1 MPRIPLYNQGTGPT
15 QGLAAGQLSPRANT
29 AAFPA
34 PGRAFAGFQQ
44 TLSQAGK
51 VAADFELAQQ
61 KINADTLETQL
72 TSDLNEKFSEL
83 ENKRISDVKVFE
95 SEAKNIF
102 DELNAT
108 IDNAGRINSRLKST
122 LKNNFNARFSAASIG
137 GKQNAFTR
145 GIENQA
151 ESAVLGLKAISKY
164 MITSPQFFEAGLV
177 DAKNIF
183 ENLKASGAD
192 RLVELTF
199 DEFKSEAIK
208 EDFAVKVRTF
218 DKIDQVKSLL
228 ETSTTDKSL
237 TSSQISAYQKIANEQ
252 ISQISSDAFD
262 VALTAIQTSNI
273 PSSEIDDVIDNSF
286 KTGKIEY
293 NGQVIADLSQIG
305 RENYPNLLAQLKNRA
320 DDVLAEN
327 ITNQSVSLNAAKDKA
342 AQMKFNST
350 SSLGLSKEQE
360 NKGNLDFL
368 DNRLKKMD
376 AAIGID
382 PSAVSVEEVDRI
394 VAETLNILSDEDLID
409 GQPSYLNFGGDIGNK
424 ATTVL
429 KSAEKLKQSVRTAV
443 ANDVEVTNYSN
454 ALLSNQ
460 AMFYQNSISSDN
472 QVTAVNKIMEK
483 LSDDPNK
490 QVDVL
495 ARNNE
500 TYDPFTAVLVNGFN
514 EALRPEY
521 NPLEAGENDPV
532 MQGLELYRLME
543 SRNESIVSNHLSDP
557 KARAFY
563 ETVLDFEISFPTEQ
577 AIATAKR
584 IDLDIDVSV
593 PMKEVDKQL
602 AKTSEEMADKN
613 WYAFIPF
620 MADTKFVPENISAM
634 KADIRD
640 LAENFVRLG
649 MNPIKAVERA
659 AKDYGKNHKRIR
671 GMSIQITTDLPED
684 IEELADIAAEAA
696 MKVIPEDAYEIDDLS
711 IAPVSKDRTDRFI
724 VVYSGGYPVQDKDG
738 NFIEY
743 EVGKPIID
751 EQVGFMGLQPT
762 EIDGRQVYP
771 GNTLRGMRDAEQLS
785 EHSIQ
790 LNRTIA
796 ITNLTKQF
804 KTRTGL
810 FDGLDEPKDRPKA
823 LKLFEEEKA
832 KINNTQTISMKIE
845 QSLPTALEY
854 FRQAFTLD
862 NTILKWMSENTPGD
876 VIIDL
881 ATKGGKAAREYVKQ
895 STKKA
900 AEFRKQ
906 QGIE

>member
-1 MPRIPLYNQGTGPT
+1 
-15 QGLAAGQLSPRANT
+15 
-29 AAFPA
+29 
-34 PGRAFAGFQQ
+34 
-44 TLSQAGK
+44 
-51 VAADFELAQQ
+51 
-61 KINADTLETQL
+61 
-72 TSDLNEKFSEL
+72 
-83 ENKRISDVKVFE
+83 
-95 SEAKNIF
+95 
-102 DELNAT
+102 
-108 IDNAGRINSRLKST
+108 
-122 LKNNFNARFSAASIG
+122 
-137 GKQNAFTR
+137 
-145 GIENQA
+145 
-151 ESAVLGLKAISKY
+151 
-164 MITSPQFFEAGLV
+164 
-177 DAKNIF
+177 
-183 ENLKASGAD
+183 
-192 RLVELTF
+192 
-199 DEFKSEAIK
+199 
-208 EDFAVKVRTF
+208 
-218 DKIDQVKSLL
+218 
-228 ETSTTDKSL
+228 
-237 TSSQISAYQKIANEQ
+237 
-252 ISQISSDAFD
+252 
-262 VALTAIQTSNI
+262 
-273 PSSEIDDVIDNSF
+273 
-286 KTGKIEY
+286 
-293 NGQVIADLSQIG
+293 
-305 RENYPNLLAQLKNRA
+305 
-320 DDVLAEN
+320 
-327 ITNQSVSLNAAKDKA
+327 
-342 AQMKFNST
+342 
-350 SSLGLSKEQE
+350 
-360 NKGNLDFL
+360 
-368 DNRLKKMD
+368 
-376 AAIGID
+376 
-382 PSAVSVEEVDRI
+382 
-394 VAETLNILSDEDLID
+394 
-409 GQPSYLNFGGDIGNK
+409 
-424 ATTVL
+424 
-429 KSAEKLKQSVRTAV
+429 
-443 ANDVEVTNYSN
+443 
-454 ALLSNQ
+454 
-460 AMFYQNSISSDN
+460 
-472 QVTAVNKIMEK
+472 
-483 LSDDPNK
+483 
-490 QVDVL
+490 
-495 ARNNE
+495 
-500 TYDPFTAVLVNGFN
+500 
-514 EALRPEY
+514 
-521 NPLEAGENDPV
+521 

-543 SRNESIVSNHLSDP
+543 FRNESIVSNHLSDP

-563 ETVLDFEISFPTEQ
+563 ETVLELEMSFPTEQ

-584 IDLDIDVSV
+584 IDLDIDMSV

-649 MNPIKAVERA
+649 MNPIKAVEKA

-696 MKVIPEDAYEIDDLS
+696 MKVIPEDAYEINDLS

-771 GNTLRGMRDAEQLS
+771 GNTLRGMRDAEKLS

-810 FDGLDEPKDRPKA
+810 FDGLDKPKDRPKA

-881 ATKGGKAAREYVKQ
+881 ATKGGKAAREYVKE

>member
-1 MPRIPLYNQGTGPT
+1 MPRIPLYNKGLGPT
-15 QGLAAGQLSPRANT
+15 QGLAAGQLSPRAST
-29 AAFPA
+29 AAFTA

-218 DKIDQVKSLL
+218 DTIDQVKSLL
-228 ETSTTDKSL
+228 ETSTIDKGF
-237 TSSQISAYQKIANEQ
+237 TSSQMSAYQKIANAQ
-252 ISQISSDAFD
+252 ISKISSDAFD

-320 DDVLAEN
+320 DDVLTEN
-327 ITNQSVSLNAAKDKA
+327 LTSQSVLLNATDDVLT
-342 AQMKFNST
+342 QMQLNST
-350 SSLGLSKEQE
+350 SPLGLSKEEE
-360 NKGNLDFL
+360 NKGNLNFL
-368 DNRLKKMD
+368 DNRLKRID

-382 PSAVSVEEVDRI
+382 PSAVSVEEVDRL
-394 VAETLNILSDEDLID
+394 VAETITILGTSIG
-409 GQPSYLNFGGDIGNK
+409 GQPSYLESGGEIRDK

-454 ALLSNQ
+454 ALLNNQ

-472 QVTAVNKIMEK
+472 QVKAVNKIMEK
-483 LSDDPNK
+483 LSDDPTK

-500 TYDPFTAVLVNGFN
+500 TYGAFTAVLVNGFN

-543 SRNESIVSNHLSDP
+543 FRNESIVSNHLSDP

-563 ETVLDFEISFPTEQ
+563 ETVLELEISYPTEQ

-696 MKVIPEDAYEIDDLS
+696 MKVIPEDAYEINDLS

-771 GNTLRGMRDAEQLS
+771 GNTLRGMRDAEKLS

-810 FDGLDEPKDRPKA
+810 FDGLDKPKDRPKA

-862 NTILKWMSENTPGD
+862 NKILKWMSENTPGD

-881 ATKGGKAAREYVKQ
+881 ATKGGKAAREYVKE

>member
-15 QGLAAGQLSPRANT
+15 QGLAAGQLSPRAST
-29 AAFPA
+29 AAFTA

-44 TLSQAGK
+44 TLSKAGK

-108 IDNAGRINSRLKST
+108 IDNAGRINSKLKST
-122 LKNNFNARFSAASIG
+122 LKNNFNARFSAASVG

-151 ESAVLGLKAISKY
+151 ESAVLGLKAISKS
-164 MITSPQFFEAGLV
+164 MITNPQFFEAGLN
-177 DAKNIF
+177 DAKNIY

-192 RLVELTF
+192 RLVEMTF
-199 DEFKSEAIK
+199 DEFKSKAIQ

-218 DKIDQVKSLL
+218 DTIDQVKSEL
-228 ETSTTDKSL
+228 ENSTTDKGL
-237 TSSQISAYQKIANEQ
+237 TSSEISAYQKIANEH
-252 ISQISSDAFD
+252 ISKISSDAMD

-273 PSSEIDDVIDNSF
+273 PSSEIDDVIDRAN
-286 KTGKIEY
+286 KTQKIEY
-293 NGQVIADLSQIG
+293 NGEVIADLSQIG
-305 RENYPNLLAQLKNRA
+305 REKYPNLLAQLKNRA

-327 ITNQSVSLNAAKDKA
+327 LTSQSVLLNATDDVLT
-342 AQMKFNST
+342 QMQLNST
-350 SSLGLSKEQE
+350 SPLGLSKEEE
-360 NKGNLDFL
+360 NNGNLNFL
-368 DNRLKKMD
+368 DNRLKTID

-382 PSAVSVEEVDRI
+382 PSAVSVEEIDRL
-394 VAETLNILSDEDLID
+394 VAETITILGISIG
-409 GQPSYLNFGGDIGNK
+409 GQPSYLESGGEIRDK

-429 KSAEKLKQSVRTAV
+429 RSAEKLKQSVRTAV
-443 ANDVEVTNYSN
+443 ADGVEVTNYSN
-454 ALLSNQ
+454 ALLNNQ
-460 AMFYQNSISSDN
+460 AMSLKGSTSSDN
-472 QVTAVNKIMEK
+472 RVTAVNQTMAK
-483 LSDDPNK
+483 LSDDPTK

-500 TYDPFTAVLVNGFN
+500 TYDAFTAVLVNGFN
-514 EALRPEY
+514 QALRPEY
-521 NPLEAGENDPV
+521 NPIEAGENDPV

-543 SRNESIVSNHLSDP
+543 FRNESIVSNHLSDP

-563 ETVLDFEISFPTEQ
+563 ETVLELEMSFPTEQ

-584 IDLDIDVSV
+584 IDLDIDMSV

-649 MNPIKAVERA
+649 MNPIKAVEKA

-724 VVYSGGYPVQDKDG
+724 VVYSGGYPVQDKNG

-771 GNTLRGMRDAEQLS
+771 GNTLKGMRDAEKLS
-785 EHSIQ
+785 ERSIQ

-804 KTRTGL
+804 KTLSGP
-810 FDGLDEPKDRPKA
+810 FDGLSGAEAR
-823 LKLFEEEKA
+823 KLFDKEKA
-832 KINNTQTISMKIE
+832 KINNRQTIPQKIE

-854 FRQAFTLD
+854 FRKAFTLD
-862 NTILKWMSENTPGD
+862 NDILKWMSENTPGD

-881 ATKGGKAAREYVKQ
+881 ATKGGKAAMEFAKDAEIQ
-895 STKKA
+895 A
-900 AEFRKQ
+900 AKFRKQ

>member
-1 MPRIPLYNQGTGPT
+1 
-15 QGLAAGQLSPRANT
+15 
-29 AAFPA
+29 
-34 PGRAFAGFQQ
+34 
-44 TLSQAGK
+44 
-51 VAADFELAQQ
+51 
-61 KINADTLETQL
+61 
-72 TSDLNEKFSEL
+72 
-83 ENKRISDVKVFE
+83 
-95 SEAKNIF
+95 
-102 DELNAT
+102 
-108 IDNAGRINSRLKST
+108 
-122 LKNNFNARFSAASIG
+122 
-137 GKQNAFTR
+137 
-145 GIENQA
+145 
-151 ESAVLGLKAISKY
+151 

-218 DKIDQVKSLL
+218 DTIEQVKSLL
-228 ETSTTDKSL
+228 ETSTTDKGF
-237 TSSQISAYQKIANEQ
+237 TSSQMSAYQKIANAQ
-252 ISQISSDAFD
+252 ISKISSDAFD

-320 DDVLAEN
+320 DDVLTEN
-327 ITNQSVSLNAAKDKA
+327 LTSQSVLLNATDDVLT
-342 AQMKFNST
+342 QMQLNST
-350 SSLGLSKEQE
+350 SPLGLSKEEE
-360 NKGNLDFL
+360 NKGNLNFL
-368 DNRLKKMD
+368 DNRLKRID

-382 PSAVSVEEVDRI
+382 PSAVSVEEVDRL
-394 VAETLNILSDEDLID
+394 VAETITILGTSIG
-409 GQPSYLNFGGDIGNK
+409 GQPSYLESGGEIRDK
-424 ATTVL
+424 ATTLL
-429 KSAEKLKQSVRTAV
+429 KSAEKLKQSVSTAV
-443 ANDVEVTNYSN
+443 VNDVEVTNYSN
-454 ALLSNQ
+454 ALLNNQ

-472 QVTAVNKIMEK
+472 QVKAVNKIMEK
-483 LSDDPNK
+483 LSDDPTK

-500 TYDPFTAVLVNGFN
+500 TYGAFTAVLVNGFN

-543 SRNESIVSNHLSDP
+543 FRNESIVSNHLSDP

-563 ETVLDFEISFPTEQ
+563 ETVLELEISYPTEQ

-696 MKVIPEDAYEIDDLS
+696 MKVIPEDAYEINDLS

-771 GNTLRGMRDAEQLS
+771 GNTLRGMRDAEKLS

-810 FDGLDEPKDRPKA
+810 FDGLDKPKDRPKA

-881 ATKGGKAAREYVKQ
+881 ATKGGKAAREYVKE

>member
-1 MPRIPLYNQGTGPT
+1 MPRIPLYNKGLGPT
-15 QGLAAGQLSPRANT
+15 QGLAAGQLSPRAST
-29 AAFPA
+29 AAFTA

-218 DKIDQVKSLL
+218 DTIDQVKSLL
-228 ETSTTDKSL
+228 ETSTIDKGF
-237 TSSQISAYQKIANEQ
+237 TSSQMSAYQKIANAQ
-252 ISQISSDAFD
+252 ISKISSDAFD

-320 DDVLAEN
+320 DDVLTEN
-327 ITNQSVSLNAAKDKA
+327 LTSQSVLLNATDDVLT
-342 AQMKFNST
+342 QMQLNST
-350 SSLGLSKEQE
+350 SPLGLSKEEE
-360 NKGNLDFL
+360 NKGNLNFL
-368 DNRLKKMD
+368 DNRLKRID

-382 PSAVSVEEVDRI
+382 PSAVSVEEVDRL
-394 VAETLNILSDEDLID
+394 VAETITILGTSIG
-409 GQPSYLNFGGDIGNK
+409 GQPSYLESGGEIRDK

-443 ANDVEVTNYSN
+443 VNDVEVTNYSN
-454 ALLSNQ
+454 ALLNNQ

-472 QVTAVNKIMEK
+472 QVKAVNKIMEK
-483 LSDDPNK
+483 LSDDPTK

-500 TYDPFTAVLVNGFN
+500 TYGAFTAVLVNGFN

-543 SRNESIVSNHLSDP
+543 FRNESIVSNHLSDP

-563 ETVLDFEISFPTEQ
+563 ETVLELEISYPTEQ

-696 MKVIPEDAYEIDDLS
+696 MKVIPEDAYEINDLS

-771 GNTLRGMRDAEQLS
+771 GNTLRGMRDAEKLS

-810 FDGLDEPKDRPKA
+810 FDGLDKPKDRPKA

-881 ATKGGKAAREYVKQ
+881 ATKGGKAAREYVKE

>member
-1 MPRIPLYNQGTGPT
+1 MPRIPLYNKGTGPT
-15 QGLAAGQLSPRANT
+15 QGLAAGQLSPRAST
-29 AAFPA
+29 AAFTA

-424 ATTVL
+424 AITVL

-443 ANDVEVTNYSN
+443 ANDAEVTNYAI
-454 ALLSNQ
+454 ALTNNQ
-460 AMFYQNSISSDN
+460 GMFVKESISSDN
-472 QVTAVNKIMEK
+472 RVTAVNKIMAK
-483 LSDDPNK
+483 LSDDPTK

-514 EALRPEY
+514 EASRPEY

-584 IDLDIDVSV
+584 IDLDIDISV

>member
-15 QGLAAGQLSPRANT
+15 QGLAAGQLSPRAST
-29 AAFPA
+29 AAFTA

-44 TLSQAGK
+44 TLSKAGK

-151 ESAVLGLKAISKY
+151 ESAVLGLKAISKS
-164 MITSPQFFEAGLV
+164 MITSPQFFEAGLN
-177 DAKNIF
+177 DAQNIF

-192 RLVELTF
+192 RLVNQTF

-228 ETSTTDKSL
+228 ETSTTDKGF
-237 TSSQISAYQKIANEQ
+237 TSSEISAYQKIANAQ
-252 ISQISSDAFD
+252 ISKISSDAFD

-273 PSSEIDDVIDNSF
+273 PSSEIEDVIDNSF

-293 NGQVIADLSQIG
+293 NGEVIADLTQIG
-305 RENYPNLLAQLKNRA
+305 REKYPNLLAQLKNRA

-327 ITNQSVSLNAAKDKA
+327 LTSQSVLLNAADDVLT
-342 AQMKFNST
+342 QMQLNST
-350 SSLGLSKEQE
+350 SDLGLSKEEE
-360 NKGNLDFL
+360 NKGNLNFL
-368 DNRLKKMD
+368 DNRLKTID

-382 PSAVSVEEVDRI
+382 PSAVSVEEVDRL
-394 VAETLNILSDEDLID
+394 VAETITILGASIG
-409 GQPSYLNFGGDIGNK
+409 GQPSYLKSGGEIRDK

-443 ANDVEVTNYSN
+443 ANDAEVTNYSN
-454 ALLSNQ
+454 ALLNNQ
-460 AMFYQNSISSDN
+460 AMSLKGSTSSDN
-472 QVTAVNKIMEK
+472 RVTAVNQTMAK
-483 LSDDPNK
+483 LSDDPTK

-500 TYDPFTAVLVNGFN
+500 TYDGFTAVLVNGFN
-514 EALRPEY
+514 EASRPEY

-543 SRNESIVSNHLSDP
+543 FRNESIVSNHLSDP

-563 ETVLDFEISFPTEQ
+563 ETVLELEMSFSTEQ

-584 IDLDIDVSV
+584 IDLDIDMSV

-649 MNPIKAVERA
+649 MNPIKAVEKA

-724 VVYSGGYPVQDKDG
+724 VVYSGGYPVQDKNG

-785 EHSIQ
+785 ESTVSLAQAIAKQNIQ
-790 LNRTIA
+790 I
-796 ITNLTKQF
+796 KF
-804 KTRTGL
+804 KTGTDEYSGLTRKEANLLKSQQLKQVENIGAVPEIQKDTRT
-810 FDGLDEPKDRPKA
+810 PVSAQMA
-823 LKLFEEEKA
+823 LREAMAEKREEF
-832 KINNTQTISMKIE
+832 QQQQQFQ
-845 QSLPTALEY
+845 QSLLGNE
-854 FRQAFTLD
+854 
-862 NTILKWMSENTPGD
+862 
-876 VIIDL
+876 
-881 ATKGGKAAREYVKQ
+881 
-895 STKKA
+895 
-900 AEFRKQ
+900 
-906 QGIE
+906 

>member
-1 MPRIPLYNQGTGPT
+1 MPKIPLYNQGAGPT
-15 QGLAAGQLSPRANT
+15 QGLAAGQLSPRAST
-29 AAFPA
+29 AAFTA

-44 TLSQAGK
+44 TVSQAGK

-95 SEAKNIF
+95 TESKNIF
-102 DELNAT
+102 DELNSQ

-151 ESAVLGLKAISKY
+151 ESAVLGLKAISKS
-164 MITSPQFFEAGLV
+164 MITSPQFFEAGLN
-177 DAKNIF
+177 DAQNIF

-192 RLVELTF
+192 RLVELSF
-199 DEFKSEAIK
+199 DQFKSEAIQ

-218 DKIDQVKSLL
+218 DTIDQVKSQL
-228 ETSTTDKSL
+228 ENSTTDKGL
-237 TSSQISAYQKIANEQ
+237 TSSEISAYQKIANAQ
-252 ISQISSDAFD
+252 ISKISSDAFD

-293 NGQVIADLSQIG
+293 NGQVIADLSQID
-305 RENYPNLLAQLKNRA
+305 RQNYPNLLAQLTNRA

-327 ITNQSVSLNAAKDKA
+327 LTNQSVLLNATDDVLT
-342 AQMKFNST
+342 QMQFNST
-350 SSLGLSKEQE
+350 SPLGLSKEEE
-360 NKGNLDFL
+360 NNGNLNFL

-376 AAIGID
+376 AAIGIN
-382 PSAVSVEEVDRI
+382 PNAVSVEEVDRI
-394 VAETLNILSDEDLID
+394 VAETLNILLDEDLID
-409 GQPSYLNFGGDIGNK
+409 GQPSYLNFGEDIGNK
-424 ATTVL
+424 AITVL
-429 KSAEKLKQSVRTAV
+429 NSAEKLKQSVRTAV
-443 ANDVEVTNYSN
+443 ANGVEVTNYSN
-454 ALLSNQ
+454 ALTNNRG
-460 AMFYQNSISSDN
+460 MFVKDGISSDN
-472 QVTAVNKIMEK
+472 RVTAVNQTMAK

-490 QVDVL
+490 QVDLL

-500 TYDPFTAVLVNGFN
+500 TYGAFTAVLVNGFN
-514 EALRPEY
+514 ESLIPEY

-543 SRNESIVSNHLSDP
+543 FRNESIVSNHLSDP

-563 ETVLDFEISFPTEQ
+563 ETVLELEESYPTEQ

-584 IDLDIDVSV
+584 IDLDIDMSI
-593 PMKEVDKQL
+593 PMKKVDEQL

-634 KADIRD
+634 KADIRN

-649 MNPIKAVERA
+649 MEPTKAVERA

-696 MKVIPEDAYEIDDLS
+696 IKVIPEDAYEIDDLS

-743 EVGKPIID
+743 EVGKPIIG

-762 EIDGRQVYP
+762 EIDGRQVYL

-785 EHSIQ
+785 ERTIQ
-790 LNRTIA
+790 MTRTIA

-804 KTRTGL
+804 KTLTGP
-810 FDGLDEPKDRPKA
+810 FDGLSGSKA
-823 LKLFEEEKA
+823 RKLFDEEKA
-832 KINNTQTISMKIE
+832 KINNTQTIPQKIE
-845 QSLPTALEY
+845 QSLPTALQY
-854 FRQAFTLD
+854 FRKAFTLD
-862 NTILKWMSENTPGD
+862 NKILEWMTENTPSE

-881 ATKGGKAAREYVKQ
+881 ATKGGEAAMEFAKDAEIQ
-895 STKKA
+895 A
-900 AEFRKQ
+900 AKFRKQ

>member
-29 AAFPA
+29 AAFTA

-44 TLSQAGK
+44 TLSKAGK

-122 LKNNFNARFSAASIG
+122 LKNNFDARFSAASIG

-151 ESAVLGLKAISKY
+151 KSAVLGLKAISKS
-164 MITSPQFFEAGLV
+164 MITSPQFFEAGLN
-177 DAKNIF
+177 DAQNIF

-192 RLVELTF
+192 RLVNKTF

-218 DKIDQVKSLL
+218 DTIEQVKSELK
-228 ETSTTDKSL
+228 TSTTDKGL
-237 TSSQISAYQKIANEQ
+237 TSSEINAYQKIANAQ
-252 ISQISSDAFD
+252 ISKISSDAMD

-305 RENYPNLLAQLKNRA
+305 REKYPNLLAQLKNRA

-327 ITNQSVSLNAAKDKA
+327 LTGQSVLLNATDDVLT
-342 AQMKFNST
+342 QMELNST
-350 SSLGLSKEQE
+350 SDLGLSKEEE
-360 NKGNLDFL
+360 NKGNLNFL
-368 DNRLKKMD
+368 DNRLKTID
-376 AAIGID
+376 AAIGIN
-382 PSAVSVEEVDRI
+382 PSAVSVEEVDRL
-394 VAETLNILSDEDLID
+394 VAETITILGASIG
-409 GQPSYLNFGGDIGNK
+409 GQPSYLESGGEIRDK

-429 KSAEKLKQSVRTAV
+429 RSAEKLKQSVRTAV
-443 ANDVEVTNYSN
+443 ADGVEVTNYSN
-454 ALLSNQ
+454 ALTNNRG
-460 AMFYQNSISSDN
+460 MFVKDGISSDN
-472 QVTAVNKIMEK
+472 RVTAVNQTMAK

-500 TYDPFTAVLVNGFN
+500 TYDAFTAVLVNGFN
-514 EALRPEY
+514 EASRPEY

-532 MQGLELYRLME
+532 MQGLELYRLMKF
-543 SRNESIVSNHLSDP
+543 RGGTVANNHTTEDQ
-557 KARAFY
+557 RVFY
-563 ETVLDFEISFPTEQ
+563 DAVLTLETSLPTEQ
-577 AIATAKR
+577 AIALVKS
-584 IDLDIDVSV
+584 IDPDIDKSVS
-593 PMKEVDKQL
+593 MKLVDEQVGSL
-602 AKTSEEMADKN
+602 RDEQTSYY
-613 WYAFIPF
+613 WYSYIPF
-620 MADTKFVPENISAM
+620 MKGEKFVPQNVSEMTS
-634 KADIRD
+634 DIRR
-640 LAENFVRLG
+640 LAQKFVQVG
-649 MNPIKAVERA
+649 IDGEKAVQLA
-659 AKDYGKNHKRIR
+659 AKDYGSTHKRVR
-671 GMSIQITTDLPED
+671 NVSMKITTDLPED
-684 IEELADIAAEAA
+684 IEELADVGVQAA
-696 MKVIPEDAYEIDDLS
+696 MRIITEGAYEEDDLS
-711 IAPVSKDRTDRFI
+711 IVPVSKDRTDRFR
-724 VVYSGGYPVQDKDG
+724 VVYEGGIPVQDKDG

-771 GNTLRGMRDAEQLS
+771 GNTLRGMRDAEKLS
-785 EHSIQ
+785 ERSIQ

-804 KTRTGL
+804 KTLSGPFDSLSGAEARKL
-810 FDGLDEPKDRPKA
+810 FD
-823 LKLFEEEKA
+823 EEKA
-832 KINNTQTISMKIE
+832 KINNTQTIPQKIE

-854 FRQAFTLD
+854 FREAFTLD
-862 NTILKWMSENTPGD
+862 NDILKWMSENTPGD

-881 ATKGGKAAREYVKQ
+881 ATKGGKAAMEFAKDAEIQ
-895 STKKA
+895 A
-900 AEFRKQ
+900 AKFRKQ

>member
-29 AAFPA
+29 AAFTA

-44 TLSQAGK
+44 TLSKAGK

-108 IDNAGRINSRLKST
+108 IDNAGRINSSLKST

-151 ESAVLGLKAISKY
+151 ESAVLGLKAISKS
-164 MITSPQFFEAGLV
+164 MITSPQFFEAGLN

-192 RLVELTF
+192 RLVNQTF

-218 DKIDQVKSLL
+218 DTIDQVKSQL
-228 ETSTTDKSL
+228 ENSTTDKGL
-237 TSSQISAYQKIANEQ
+237 TSSQISAYQTIANAQ
-252 ISQISSDAFD
+252 ISKISDDAFD
-262 VALTAIQTSNI
+262 VALTAIQKSNI

-286 KTGKIEY
+286 NTGKIEY
-293 NGQVIADLSQIG
+293 NGEVIADLSQIG

-320 DDVLAEN
+320 NDVLAEN
-327 ITNQSVSLNAAKDKA
+327 LTNQSVLLNATDDVLT
-342 AQMKFNST
+342 QMQLNST
-350 SSLGLSKEQE
+350 SPLGLSKEEE
-360 NKGNLDFL
+360 NNGNLNFL
-368 DNRLKKMD
+368 DNRLKTMD

-382 PSAVSVEEVDRI
+382 PSAVSVEEVDRL
-394 VAETLNILSDEDLID
+394 VAETITILDTSIG
-409 GQPSYLNFGGDIGNK
+409 GQPSYLESGGEIRDK

-429 KSAEKLKQSVRTAV
+429 RSAEKLKQSVRTAV
-443 ANDVEVTNYSN
+443 ADGVEVTNYSN
-454 ALLSNQ
+454 ALTNNRG
-460 AMFYQNSISSDN
+460 MFVKDGISSDN
-472 QVTAVNKIMEK
+472 RVTAVNQTMAK
-483 LSDDPNK
+483 LSDDPTK

-500 TYDPFTAVLVNGFN
+500 TYDAFTAVLVNGFN

-543 SRNESIVSNHLSDP
+543 FRNEPIVSNHLSDP

-563 ETVLDFEISFPTEQ
+563 ETVLRLEESYPTEQ

-584 IDLDIDVSV
+584 IDLDIDISV
-593 PMKEVDKQL
+593 PMKKVDEQL
-602 AKTSEEMADKN
+602 AKTSEEMAEKN

-640 LAENFVRLG
+640 LAEIFVRTG
-649 MNPIKAVERA
+649 MEATKAVEAA

-762 EIDGRQVYP
+762 GIDGRQVYP
-771 GNTLRGMRDAEQLS
+771 GNTLRGMRDAEKLS
-785 EHSIQ
+785 ETSIQ

-804 KTRTGL
+804 KTLSGP
-810 FDGLDEPKDRPKA
+810 FDGLSGAEAR
-823 LKLFEEEKA
+823 KLFDEEKA
-832 KINNTQTISMKIE
+832 KINNTQTIPQKIE

-862 NTILKWMSENTPGD
+862 NKILKWMSENTPGD

-881 ATKGGKAAREYVKQ
+881 ATKGGKAAREFAKDAEIQ
-895 STKKA
+895 A
-900 AEFRKQ
+900 AKFRKQ

>member
-15 QGLAAGQLSPRANT
+15 QGLAAGQLSPRAST
-29 AAFPA
+29 AAFTA

-151 ESAVLGLKAISKY
+151 ESAVLGLKAISKS

-177 DAKNIF
+177 DAQNIF

-192 RLVELTF
+192 RLVEMTF
-199 DEFKSEAIK
+199 DEFKSKAIK

-228 ETSTTDKSL
+228 ETSTTDKGF
-237 TSSQISAYQKIANEQ
+237 TSSEISAYQKIANEQ

-286 KTGKIEY
+286 NTGKIEY
-293 NGQVIADLSQIG
+293 NGEVIADLSQIG

-327 ITNQSVSLNAAKDKA
+327 LTNQSVLLNATDDVLT
-342 AQMKFNST
+342 QMQLNST
-350 SSLGLSKEQE
+350 SPLGLSKEEE
-360 NKGNLDFL
+360 NNGNLNFL
-368 DNRLKKMD
+368 DNRLKRID
-376 AAIGID
+376 AAIGIN
-382 PSAVSVEEVDRI
+382 PSAVSVEEVDRL
-394 VAETLNILSDEDLID
+394 VAETITILGTSIG
-409 GQPSYLNFGGDIGNK
+409 GQPSYLESGGEIRDK
-424 ATTVL
+424 ATTVF

-454 ALLSNQ
+454 ALLNNQ
-460 AMFYQNSISSDN
+460 AMFYKNSTSSDN
-472 QVTAVNKIMEK
+472 QVTAVNKIMAK

-500 TYDPFTAVLVNGFN
+500 TYGLFQGTLLRGFI
-514 EALRPEY
+514 EASRPEY

-543 SRNESIVSNHLSDP
+543 FRNESIVSNHLSDP

-563 ETVLDFEISFPTEQ
+563 ETVLELEMSFPTEQ

-584 IDLDIDVSV
+584 IDLDIDMSV

-649 MNPIKAVERA
+649 MNPIKAVEKA

-696 MKVIPEDAYEIDDLS
+696 MKVIPEDAYEINDLS

-771 GNTLRGMRDAEQLS
+771 GNTLRGMRDAEKLS

-810 FDGLDEPKDRPKA
+810 FDGLDKPKDRPKA

-881 ATKGGKAAREYVKQ
+881 ATKGGKAAREYVKE

>member
-1 MPRIPLYNQGTGPT
+1 MPKIPLYNQGAGPT
-15 QGLAAGQLSPRANT
+15 QGLAAGQLSPRAST
-29 AAFPA
+29 AAFTA

-95 SEAKNIF
+95 TESKNIF
-102 DELNAT
+102 DELNSQ
-108 IDNAGRINSRLKST
+108 IDNAGRINSKLKST

-151 ESAVLGLKAISKY
+151 ESAVLGLKAISKS
-164 MITSPQFFEAGLV
+164 MITSPQFFEAGLN
-177 DAKNIF
+177 DAQNIF

-192 RLVELTF
+192 RLVELSF
-199 DEFKSEAIK
+199 DQFKSEAIQ

-218 DKIDQVKSLL
+218 DTIDQVKSQL
-228 ETSTTDKSL
+228 ENSTTDKGL
-237 TSSQISAYQKIANEQ
+237 TSSQISAYQKIANAQ
-252 ISQISSDAFD
+252 ISKISSDAFD

-273 PSSEIDDVIDNSF
+273 PSFEIDDIIDEAN
-286 KTGKIEY
+286 KTQKITY
-293 NGQVIADLSQIG
+293 NGEVIADLTQIG
-305 RENYPNLLAQLKNRA
+305 RENYPNLLAQLKNRV

-327 ITNQSVSLNAAKDKA
+327 LTNQSVLLNATDDVLT
-342 AQMKFNST
+342 QMQFNST
-350 SSLGLSKEQE
+350 SPLGLTKEEE
-360 NKGNLDFL
+360 NNGNLNFL
-368 DNRLKKMD
+368 DNRLKRID

-394 VAETLNILSDEDLID
+394 VAETLNILLDEDLID
-409 GQPSYLNFGGDIGNK
+409 GQPSYLNFGEDIGNK
-424 ATTVL
+424 AITVL
-429 KSAEKLKQSVRTAV
+429 NSAEKLKQSVRTAV
-443 ANDVEVTNYSN
+443 ANGVEVTNYSN
-454 ALLSNQ
+454 ALTNNRG
-460 AMFYQNSISSDN
+460 MFVKDGISSDN
-472 QVTAVNKIMEK
+472 RVTAVNQTMAK

-490 QVDVL
+490 QVDLL

-500 TYDPFTAVLVNGFN
+500 TYGAFTAVLVNGFN
-514 EALRPEY
+514 EALIPEY

-543 SRNESIVSNHLSDP
+543 FRNESIVSNHLSDP

-563 ETVLDFEISFPTEQ
+563 ETVLELEQSFSTEQ

-584 IDLDIDVSV
+584 IDLDIDMSI
-593 PMKEVDKQL
+593 PMKKVDEQL

-649 MNPIKAVERA
+649 MEPTKAVERA

-724 VVYSGGYPVQDKDG
+724 VVYSGGYPVQDKEG

-743 EVGKPIID
+743 EVGKPIIG

-762 EIDGRQVYP
+762 EIDGRQVYTA
-771 GNTLRGMRDAEQLS
+771 NTLRGMRDAKQLS
-785 EHSIQ
+785 ARTVSLAQ
-790 LNRTIA
+790 TIA
-796 ITNLTKQF
+796 KQNIQIKF
-804 KTRTGL
+804 KTGADEYSGLTRKEANLLKSQQLKQVENIGAVPEIQKDTRT
-810 FDGLDEPKDRPKA
+810 PVSAQMA
-823 LKLFEEEKA
+823 LRETMAEKKEEFEQQQKF
-832 KINNTQTISMKIE
+832 Q
-845 QSLPTALEY
+845 QSLLGN
-854 FRQAFTLD
+854 Q
-862 NTILKWMSENTPGD
+862 
-876 VIIDL
+876 
-881 ATKGGKAAREYVKQ
+881 
-895 STKKA
+895 
-900 AEFRKQ
+900 
-906 QGIE
+906 

>member
-29 AAFPA
+29 AAFTA

-44 TLSQAGK
+44 TLSKAGK

-108 IDNAGRINSRLKST
+108 IDNAGRINSSLKST

-151 ESAVLGLKAISKY
+151 ESAVLGLKAISKS
-164 MITSPQFFEAGLV
+164 MITSPQFFEAGLN

-192 RLVELTF
+192 RLVNQTF

-218 DKIDQVKSLL
+218 DTIDQVKSQL
-228 ETSTTDKSL
+228 ENSTTDKGL
-237 TSSQISAYQKIANEQ
+237 TSSQISAYQTIANAQ
-252 ISQISSDAFD
+252 ISKISDDAFD
-262 VALTAIQTSNI
+262 VALTAIQKSNI

-286 KTGKIEY
+286 NTGKIEY
-293 NGQVIADLSQIG
+293 NGEVIADLSQIG

-320 DDVLAEN
+320 NDVLAEN
-327 ITNQSVSLNAAKDKA
+327 LTNQSVLLNATDDVLT
-342 AQMKFNST
+342 QMQLNST
-350 SSLGLSKEQE
+350 SPLGLSKEEE
-360 NKGNLDFL
+360 NNGNLNFL
-368 DNRLKKMD
+368 DNRLKTMD

-382 PSAVSVEEVDRI
+382 PSAVSVEEVDRL
-394 VAETLNILSDEDLID
+394 VAETITILDTSIG
-409 GQPSYLNFGGDIGNK
+409 GQPSYLESGGEIRDK

-429 KSAEKLKQSVRTAV
+429 RSAEKLKQSVRTAV
-443 ANDVEVTNYSN
+443 ADGVEVTNYSN
-454 ALLSNQ
+454 ALTNNRG
-460 AMFYQNSISSDN
+460 MFVKDVISSDN
-472 QVTAVNKIMEK
+472 RVTAVNQTMAKI
-483 LSDDPNK
+483 SDDPNK

-500 TYDPFTAVLVNGFN
+500 TYDAFTAVLVNGFN

-543 SRNESIVSNHLSDP
+543 FRNEPIVSNHLSDP

-563 ETVLDFEISFPTEQ
+563 ETVLRLEESYPTEQ

-584 IDLDIDVSV
+584 IDLDIDISV
-593 PMKEVDKQL
+593 PMKKVDEQL
-602 AKTSEEMADKN
+602 AKTSEEMAEKN

-640 LAENFVRLG
+640 LAEIFVRTG
-649 MNPIKAVERA
+649 MEATKAVEAA

-771 GNTLRGMRDAEQLS
+771 GNTLRGMRDAEKLS
-785 EHSIQ
+785 ETSIQ

-804 KTRTGL
+804 KTLSGP
-810 FDGLDEPKDRPKA
+810 FDGLSGAEAR
-823 LKLFEEEKA
+823 KLFDEEKA
-832 KINNTQTISMKIE
+832 KINNTQTIPQKIE

-862 NTILKWMSENTPGD
+862 NKILKWMSENTPGD

-881 ATKGGKAAREYVKQ
+881 ATKGGKAAREFAKDAEIQ
-895 STKKA
+895 A
-900 AEFRKQ
+900 AKFRKQ

>member
-1 MPRIPLYNQGTGPT
+1 MPRIPLYNEGTGPT
-15 QGLAAGQLSPRANT
+15 QGLAAGQLSPRAST
-29 AAFPA
+29 AAFTA

-44 TLSQAGK
+44 TLSKAGK

-151 ESAVLGLKAISKY
+151 ESAVLGLKAISKS

-218 DKIDQVKSLL
+218 DTIDQVKSLL
-228 ETSTTDKSL
+228 ETSTTDKGL
-237 TSSQISAYQKIANEQ
+237 TSSEISAYQKIANAQ
-252 ISQISSDAFD
+252 ISQISSDATD

-273 PSSEIDDVIDNSF
+273 PSSEIEDVIDNSF

-305 RENYPNLLAQLKNRA
+305 RENYPNLLTQLKNRA

-327 ITNQSVSLNAAKDKA
+327 LTNQSVLLNATDDVLT
-342 AQMKFNST
+342 QMQFNST
-350 SSLGLSKEQE
+350 SPLGLSKEEE
-360 NKGNLDFL
+360 NKGNLNFL
-368 DNRLKKMD
+368 DNRLKRID

-382 PSAVSVEEVDRI
+382 PSAVSVEEVDRL
-394 VAETLNILSDEDLID
+394 VAETITILGSSIG
-409 GQPSYLNFGGDIGNK
+409 GQSSYLTFGGDIEDK
-424 ATTVL
+424 AITVL
-429 KSAEKLKQSVRTAV
+429 NSAEKLKQSIRTAV
-443 ANDVEVTNYSN
+443 ANDAEVTNYSN
-454 ALLSNQ
+454 ALTNNRG
-460 AMFYQNSISSDN
+460 MFVKDSISSDN
-472 QVTAVNKIMEK
+472 RVTAVNKTMAK

-500 TYDPFTAVLVNGFN
+500 TYDAFTAVLVNGFN

-543 SRNESIVSNHLSDP
+543 FRNEPIVSNHLSDP

-563 ETVLDFEISFPTEQ
+563 ETVLELEMSYPTEQ

-724 VVYSGGYPVQDKDG
+724 VVYSGGYPVQDKNG

-785 EHSIQ
+785 ERSIQ

-796 ITNLTKQF
+796 MTNLTKQF
-804 KTRTGL
+804 KTLSGP
-810 FDGLDEPKDRPKA
+810 FDGLSGAEAR
-823 LKLFEEEKA
+823 KLFDEEKA
-832 KINNTQTISMKIE
+832 KINNTQTIPQKIE

-854 FRQAFTLD
+854 FRKAFTLD
-862 NTILKWMSENTPGD
+862 NDILKWMSENTPGD

-881 ATKGGKAAREYVKQ
+881 ATKGGKAAMEFAKDAEIQ
-895 STKKA
+895 A
-900 AEFRKQ
+900 AKFRKQ

>member
-15 QGLAAGQLSPRANT
+15 QGLAAGQLSPRAST
-29 AAFPA
+29 AAFTA

-44 TLSQAGK
+44 TLSKAGK

-95 SEAKNIF
+95 SEAKKIF
-102 DELNAT
+102 NELNAD

-151 ESAVLGLKAISKY
+151 ESAVLGLKAISKS
-164 MITSPQFFEAGLV
+164 MITSPQFFEAGLN

-192 RLVELTF
+192 RLVNQTF

-218 DKIDQVKSLL
+218 DTIDQVKSQL
-228 ETSTTDKSL
+228 ENSTTDKGL
-237 TSSQISAYQKIANEQ
+237 TSSQISAYQTIANAQ
-252 ISQISSDAFD
+252 ISKISDDAFD
-262 VALTAIQTSNI
+262 LALTAIQTSNI

-286 KTGKIEY
+286 NTGKIEY
-293 NGQVIADLSQIG
+293 KGEVIADLSQIG

-327 ITNQSVSLNAAKDKA
+327 LTNQSVLLNATDDVLT
-342 AQMKFNST
+342 QMQLNFT
-350 SSLGLSKEQE
+350 SPLGLSKEEE
-360 NKGNLDFL
+360 NNGNLNFL
-368 DNRLKKMD
+368 DNRLKTMD

-382 PSAVSVEEVDRI
+382 PSAVSVEEVDRL
-394 VAETLNILSDEDLID
+394 VAETITILDTSID
-409 GQPSYLNFGGDIGNK
+409 GQPSYLKFGGEIGNK
-424 ATTVL
+424 AITVL

-454 ALLSNQ
+454 ALTNNRG
-460 AMFYQNSISSDN
+460 MFVKDSISSDN
-472 QVTAVNKIMEK
+472 RVTAVNQTMAK
-483 LSDDPNK
+483 LSDDPTK

-500 TYDPFTAVLVNGFN
+500 TYDAFTAVLVNGFN

-532 MQGLELYRLME
+532 MQGLELYRLMKF
-543 SRNESIVSNHLSDP
+543 RNEPIVSNHLSDP

-563 ETVLDFEISFPTEQ
+563 ETVLRLEESYPTEQ

-584 IDLDIDVSV
+584 IDLDIDISV
-593 PMKEVDKQL
+593 PMKKVDEQL
-602 AKTSEEMADKN
+602 AKTSEEMAEKN

-640 LAENFVRLG
+640 LAEIFVRTG
-649 MNPIKAVERA
+649 MEATKAVEAA

-762 EIDGRQVYP
+762 KIDGRQVYP
-771 GNTLRGMRDAEQLS
+771 GNTLRGMRDAEKLS
-785 EHSIQ
+785 ETSIQ

-804 KTRTGL
+804 KTLSGP
-810 FDGLDEPKDRPKA
+810 FDGLSGAEAK
-823 LKLFEEEKA
+823 KLFDEEKA
-832 KINNTQTISMKIE
+832 KINNRQTISMKIE

-862 NTILKWMSENTPGD
+862 NKILKWMSENTPGD

-881 ATKGGKAAREYVKQ
+881 ATKGGKAAREFAKDAEIQ
-895 STKKA
+895 A
-900 AEFRKQ
+900 AKFRKQ